1 MILVVFVATFP
12 ITEILSPA
20 GLGVPKKFA
29 LRTTPADR
37 PPGGTATKSSVSALV
52 LVTGLRLDRAMTC
65 TVFDAVCP
73 APTAIL
79 VLFRLIFM
87 MPPDV
92 RARTFH
98 RPPFRVQLEH
108 VISTPLQLVIDVNKA
123 VVVLGAVVVGP
134 VTAGTGTLQVTGA
147 LGGTVTSVTFT
158 ETVSAEETLG
168 TPQTTKSAIAKT
180 LVFDSMAVLRFP
192 TRSHSVISLIPTR
205 R

>member
-1 MILVVFVATFP
+1 
-12 ITEILSPA
+12 
-20 GLGVPKKFA
+20 
-29 LRTTPADR
+29 
-37 PPGGTATKSSVSALV
+37 
-52 LVTGLRLDRAMTC
+52 
-65 TVFDAVCP
+65 
-73 APTAIL
+73 
-79 VLFRLIFM
+79 M